1 MSVASPVI
9 DRIDPDVNPRL
20 IYLKAGVRSFHPVD
34 DIYKEVRNLRR
45 IDHTLRGYDPFV
57 SAGGNVKKLADGSKR
72 TPRYAVMI
80 NSKIVPDDIS
90 HDLVI
95 TGEQLFAPSVGSEPT
110 GTGAAAIDKGPL
122 SVGVGVNVDYAPP
135 NAEVIIVASGSGL
148 STAEKA
154 QLFKLW
160 QRFGL
165 DPDNP
170 LEVTPTS
177 IKAGDVNQV
186 ITGDGETTSTV
197 TEQ

>member
-1 MSVASPVI
+1 MAYG
-9 DRIDPDVNPRL
+9 VNWITKIVTIPTADLTLVSGTRYTL
-20 IYLKAGVRSFHPVD
+20 DMADFLA
-34 DIYKEVRNLRR
+34 EVRRLEW
-45 IDHTLRGYDPFV
+45 GF
-57 SAGGNVKKLADGSKR
+57 SGGLW
-72 TPRYAVMI
+72 
-80 NSKIVPDDIS
+80 
-90 HDLVI
+90 
-95 TGEQLFAPSVGSEPT
+95 
-110 GTGAAAIDKGPL
+110 AAAIVEHSDTRL
-122 SVGVGVNVDYAPP
+122 DFAGVNYAPFD
-135 NAEVIIVASGSGL
+135 EIINGYTVEITGLATRVDLVGSNNNLVDVLIANGVTVVPSNSAGYQIITTGGSGL